1 MAAAQRMRSS
11 YCALAHGVGLMKHF
25 YDVDTVLHLASD
37 RENVGLDE
45 VDLAV
50 MRFAEKVVDDASQ
63 ITQADVDRLRDLGL
77 DDDDV
82 LDVALAAAA
91 RCFFSKPL
99 DAVGAQPDS
108 AYLRLDEKLRD
119 VLTVGR
125 PIAAVADGLSRR
137 RRLARG
143 RRCLSRLCIVG
154 DGDAGTRSDDPAS
167 CTCRT
172 RPSRS
177 AWRATRTASLDFV
190 AGARVSI
197 GHTSRGVLWRGDGHR
212 ARSAPPGRGP
222 HADPRV
228 GLRRLARIAAARRR

>member
-1 MAAAQRMRSS
+1 MFIADIPGLDESAENWKKVYARRPEVLEAWSTLKDAITGRMDQRRYELVTLAAAQRMRSS

-25 YDVDTVLHLASD
+25 YDAETVLHLASD
-37 RENVGLDE
+37 RENAGLDE

-125 PIAAVADGLSRR
+125 PISAV
-137 RRLARG
+137 
-143 RRCLSRLCIVG
+143 
-154 DGDAGTRSDDPAS
+154 
-167 CTCRT
+167 
-172 RPSRS
+172 
-177 AWRATRTASLDFV
+177 
-190 AGARVSI
+190 
-197 GHTSRGVLWRGDGHR
+197 
-212 ARSAPPGRGP
+212 
-222 HADPRV
+222 
-228 GLRRLARIAAARRR
+228 